1 MGYIGIAALVLI
13 GVIIYLK
20 SPLRAKKNKLNS
32 ETSTNKNDFEFIEE
46 NIKEF
51 NNFEKIDNLTEA
63 SMRAIPDE
71 KIEYALINYILEQKL
86 TDYEKEK
93 EIISSL
99 PDGLIMLYST
109 WIFEAEV
116 NNGGFNQYFYNS
128 SNQFVEEAYQGL
140 LEVGAVK
147 HAELIKRAVDI
158 FNDELDMQ
166 LKMREI
172 GTIEAFSESYE
183 LTKLNEIDSL
193 FYSIDENLSELRV
206 RYIRE
211 NTKKFIVK

>member
-1 MGYIGIAALVLI
+1 MKYLGIAALILI
-13 GVIIYLK
+13 GLIIYLK
-20 SPLRAKKNKLNS
+20 NPFRAKNDKLN
-32 ETSTNKNDFEFIEE
+32 FESSINENGSDYIEE
-46 NIKEF
+46 SIKEF
-51 NNFEKIDNLTEA
+51 NNFEKIANLTEE
-63 SMRAIPDE
+63 SMNAFPDD
-71 KIEYALINYILEQKL
+71 KIEYALMNYIWDQKL

-140 LEVGAVK
+140 LEIGAVK

-193 FYSIDENLSELRV
+193 FYSIDENLNELRV
-206 RYIRE
+206 KYIRE
-211 NTKKFIVK
+211 NTKKLIMK